1 MPVTTAVCTPVASR
15 SVSPALST
23 TASTA
28 STAVTTARTRIAR
41 TSMGFSFG
49 WGSGAEGAGD
59 HAGDTTSHAAHGDSS
74 ESDTSQPV
82 LDRFEL
88 VDPGLQLDHV
98 GPGDL
103 VVELGVH
110 FFQLL
115 PDLPEDVPQRIGD
128 GRLAH
133 PPRALRTMAAATST
147 WRALARR
154 ATNTACM

>member
-15 SVSPALST
+15 SVSPVLST

-49 WGSGAEGAGD
+49 WGSAAADGAGD
-59 HAGDTTSHAAHGDSS
+59 HAGDTTSRAAHGDSS

-88 VDPGLQLDHV
+88 VDPACQV
-98 GPGDL
+98 GDL
-103 VVELGVH
+103 GVEPGLELENV
-110 FFQLL
+110 
-115 PDLPEDVPQRIGD
+115 EA
-128 GRLAH
+128 GRD
-133 PPRALRTMAAATST
+133 RKST
-147 WRALARR
+147 RLNSSHVKISYAVFRLEKKSNR
-154 ATNTACM
+154 